1 MSEPEN
7 AKPPKNAKPSKT
19 AVKPGNVTE
28 RLLDLV
34 MTLWNTKVPL
44 SKQELRAKVNGYPQ
58 GESDTENFQ
67 RMFERDKQTLRQQGL
82 DIQIHPIPLTD
93 PPQEGYI
100 IDEGRFYLPDLGL
113 TAEELVALHLA
124 QSAVS
129 FSDDSTA
136 SAFRKLG
143 GKPTRKQL
151 GAGIGAGAGAGSA
164 ASPGAGSN
172 SPAGGLRADVPNP
185 SALLTL
191 LQSKAK
197 GQLAEFAYDG
207 HRRRMLVWR
216 LDYSRGSWYVTGH
229 DFLRESERTFALH
242 RIDGE
247 VSVRSASRHQSRF
260 REPPPEFNVAQMAIR
275 SKPWEIAHQP
285 ICEAQLLVEASHAEI
300 AELKLGRAAAQRK
313 NPDGSTVF
321 AVRVGH
327 PQEFYRLVLFFLE
340 SAEILSPAALRRGF
354 VRHLEELKAGL
365 CAS

>member
-1 MSEPEN
+1 MN
-7 AKPPKNAKPSKT
+7 N

-44 SKQELRAKVNGYPQ
+44 SKRELRAKVNGYPQ
-58 GESDTENFQ
+58 GEHETENFE
-67 RMFERDKQTLRQQGL
+67 RMFERDKQTLRHQGL

-100 IDEGRFYLPDLGL
+100 IDERRFYLPDLGL
-113 TAEELVALHLA
+113 TTEELVALHLA

-143 GKPTRKQL
+143 GRPTRKQL
-151 GAGIGAGAGAGSA
+151 GSGWR
-164 ASPGAGSN
+164 
-172 SPAGGLRADVPNP
+172 AGGLRADVPNP
-185 SALLTL
+185 SALLTF
-191 LQSKAK
+191 LQARAN
-197 GQLAEFAYDG
+197 GQLAEFSYDG

-229 DFLRESERTFALH
+229 DFFRQGERTFALH
-242 RIDGE
+242 RITGGI
-247 VSVRSASRHQSRF
+247 SLRSASRQQARF
-260 REPPPEFNVAQMAIR
+260 CDPPPDFNVSQMAIR
-275 SKPWEIAHQP
+275 SKPWEIAHEP
-285 ICEAQLLVEASHAEI
+285 ICEARLLVDASHAEM
-300 AELKLGRAAAQRK
+300 AELKLGSATVHQK
-313 NPDGSTVF
+313 QPDGSTVF
-321 AVRVGH
+321 AVTVGH

-340 SAEILSPAALRRGF
+340 AAEILSPPQLRQGF

-365 CAS
+365 CAG